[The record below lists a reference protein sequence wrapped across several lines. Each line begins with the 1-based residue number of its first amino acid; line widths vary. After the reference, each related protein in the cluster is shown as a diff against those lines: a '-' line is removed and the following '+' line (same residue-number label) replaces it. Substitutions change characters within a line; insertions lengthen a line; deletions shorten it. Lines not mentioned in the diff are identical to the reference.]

1 MYFPLPITVTQF
13 LDFWAL
19 FFLNDGTFEPP
30 ELSTAT
36 AIGITVAIA
45 GNILISLALN
55 LQKLAHRRV
64 ERARVNSRTQNNA
77 PVPNGSSTNQN
88 AVGNMRGRDA
98 NRGIS
103 GRIDDDRLEEAE
115 FDDNGDVFRGRPS
128 RALGAARHNRL
139 ETQNLLSSSG
149 RDYGAGTGSSS
160 IDQKQA
166 SRKTFLSKFI
176 PRRLRSRLPGGWGDR
191 VRSNDRPQA
200 SALNGSSIRAK
211 PKFSED
217 HNESD
222 YLKSKLW
229 FLIFTCSNP
238 TVKFTL
244 YPQVVRVPT
253 HEYWRARKFYFLRV
267 CSSISSCPSRHRELI
282 PFPNIL

>member
-1 MYFPLPITVTQF
+1 MYLPLPITVTQF

-19 FFLNDGTFEPP
+19 FFLDGTFEPP

-36 AIGITVAIA
+36 GIGITVAIA

-64 ERARVNSRTQNNA
+64 ERARVSSRTQNNVT
-77 PVPNGSSTNQN
+77 VPNGSSPNQN
-88 AVGNMRGRDA
+88 AIGNMRGRDA
-98 NRGIS
+98 NGGIS

-128 RALGAARHNRL
+128 RALGAARHSRL
-139 ETQNLLSSSG
+139 ETQNLLSSSR
-149 RDYGAGTGSSS
+149 RDYGAGTSSGS
-160 IDQKQA
+160 IDRKQA
-166 SRKTFLSKFI
+166 SKKTFLSKFI
-176 PRRLRSRLPGGWGDR
+176 PRRLRSRLPGGWVIHEDLHTTG
-191 VRSNDRPQA
+191 RPQA
-200 SALNGSSIRAK
+200 SVLNGSSIRAK

-229 FLIFTCSNP
+229 
-238 TVKFTL
+238 
-244 YPQVVRVPT
+244 Y
-253 HEYWRARKFYFLRV
+253 
-267 CSSISSCPSRHRELI
+267 LI
-282 PFPNIL
+282 PLVPIQR